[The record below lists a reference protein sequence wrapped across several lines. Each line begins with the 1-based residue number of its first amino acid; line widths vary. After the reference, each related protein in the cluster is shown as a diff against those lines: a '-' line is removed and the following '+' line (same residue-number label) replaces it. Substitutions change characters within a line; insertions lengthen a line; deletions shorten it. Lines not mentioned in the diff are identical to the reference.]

1 MKNFNIKIAELL
13 LICSAIMSTTFINAQ
28 DGFCSGWEKGYNKGY
43 CYNKNYGCYP
53 TIPICPIPNIGRD
66 TYTDGYNRGFVE
78 GQSGG
83 SQNNSGMYNINPNN
97 SNAGQYNV
105 GQGEDQVFDMSIAEK
120 ALQQRYSNGSN
131 QQTYSNSPCQ
141 GNCRNGQGA
150 LIFANGDKY
159 VGQFKDSKGN
169 GQGTMT
175 WVNGDKCVGEFKDGN
190 CNGQGTFT
198 FASGNKYVGEFKDS
212 KFNGQGTAFFADG
225 DKEVGE
231 FKDGNFMGQGTDGQ
245 DATDYIGAIAEY
257 TKAIKLNP
265 NDAHAYL
272 NRGLAKF
279 SLEDDRGAITDCNKA
294 IELNPNYAMAY
305 YLRGSAKLPL
315 KDKDGACL
323 DWSKAG
329 ELGYSG
335 AYDSIKEYCH

>member
-1 MKNFNIKIAELL
+1 
-13 LICSAIMSTTFINAQ
+13 
-28 DGFCSGWEKGYNKGY
+28 
-43 CYNKNYGCYP
+43 
-53 TIPICPIPNIGRD
+53 
-66 TYTDGYNRGFVE
+66 
-78 GQSGG
+78 
-83 SQNNSGMYNINPNN
+83 MYNINPNN

-190 CNGQGTFT
+190 
-198 FASGNKYVGEFKDS
+198 
-212 KFNGQGTAFFADG
+212 
-225 DKEVGE
+225 
-231 FKDGNFMGQGTDGQ
+231 FMGQGTDGQ

-323 DWSKAG
+323 DWSN
-329 ELGYSG
+329 
-335 AYDSIKEYCH
+335 